1 MCGIFGLV
9 AGDVDLRVSQL
20 KGIVDDLFLLSE
32 SRGKEASGI
41 ALLINDRIWVY
52 KEPIP
57 ASQFIKKRAYREF
70 FDRLDSRE
78 SSADLSGRVAI
89 IGHSRLVTNGQQE
102 IWHNNQPVVC
112 NGLVGVHNG
121 IVVNHENIRRDH
133 LLNEH
138 EGELD
143 SEVIFGLLDKF
154 NADQESIVDS
164 VRKVFGLVEG
174 MASIASFDRS
184 SDHLLLATNNG
195 SLYCNCGED
204 QPLGVF
210 ASEKY
215 ILESL
220 IKKRNLARVLNGGVK
235 RVEPGSCCLLG
246 LDSAKAL
253 WYSLDEQEETVASG
267 ACKKAPREIVT
278 IGGEHARLPK
288 ANAVGVDSR
297 VSITRFPKEDGRKRD
312 AIDRL
317 KRCTRCI
324 LPETIPFIDFD
335 GEGVCNFC
343 RNYQARQPN
352 PRHLL
357 EERLAPY
364 RRIDGQPDCI
374 VSVSGG
380 RDSSYA
386 LHYVKSELGMNPLAF
401 TYDWGMVT
409 DLARR
414 NISRMC
420 GQLGVEHILVS
431 ADIDKKRKN
440 IRKNVEAWLRKPDLG
455 IIPLF
460 MAGDKAFFYYA
471 NKIKEQTG
479 IGLDIWS
486 TNDLEKTDFKVG
498 FCGIAPENRTGQ
510 FYRLK
515 LANKAKLA
523 FYYGKQ
529 FVKNRALLNG
539 SLLDTSFAFFCYYFA
554 QQNHLLFFDYVDWE
568 EEQIEQTLIQQ
579 YSWETASDTSTTWRI
594 GDGTAAFYN
603 YIYYSLAGFT
613 ENDTFRS
620 NQIREGLIAREEA
633 LRLTRRDNEPRFDAM
648 SWYCDT
654 LDIDMEAVI
663 ATVDRYPKLYALPE
677 GSMEKMLQSER
688 G

>member
-9 AGDVDLRVSQL
+9 AGDVDLGVGQL
-20 KGIVDDLFLLSE
+20 KSIVDDLFLLSE

-41 ALLINDRIWVY
+41 AVQTDDEIWVY

-57 ASQFIKKRAYREF
+57 ASQFVKKRAYREL
-70 FDRLDSRE
+70 FDRLG
-78 SSADLSGRVAI
+78 SAGPTGRVAI

-102 IWHNNQPVVC
+102 VWHNNQPVVC
-112 NGLVGVHNG
+112 SGLVGVHNG
-121 IVVNHENIRRDH
+121 IVVNHEDIRRDH
-133 LLNEH
+133 LRGGH

-143 SEVIFGLLDKF
+143 SEVIFGLLEKF
-154 NADQESIVDS
+154 NADGETIIAS

-174 MASIASFDRS
+174 MASIASFGRS
-184 SDHLLLATNNG
+184 SDYLLLATNNG
-195 SLYCNCGED
+195 SLYCSSSVE
-204 QPLGVF
+204 QSLGVF

-220 IKKRNLARVLNGGVK
+220 VNRRNLDHLLNGGIK
-235 RVEPGSCCLLG
+235 RVEPGSGCLLD
-246 LDSAKAL
+246 LDSAEAQ
-253 WYSLDEQEETVASG
+253 WYSLDGPEEATACG
-267 ACKKAPREIVT
+267 AHNNAPRKINT
-278 IGGEHARLPK
+278 IGGEDIRLPK
-288 ANAVGVDSR
+288 ANFTGTAPAVSA
-297 VSITRFPKEDGRKRD
+297 SRFPKEDGRKRD
-312 AIDRL
+312 AVDRL

-343 RNYQARQPN
+343 RNHQKRQCSP
-352 PRHLL
+352 PGLL

-364 RRIDGQPDCI
+364 RRADGQPDCI

-386 LHYVKSELGMNPLAF
+386 LHYIKSELGMNPLAF

-420 GQLGVEHILVS
+420 GRLGVEHILVS

-471 NKIKEQTG
+471 NKIKKQTG

-486 TNDLEKTDFKVG
+486 TNYLEKTDFKVG

-523 FYYGKQ
+523 LYYGKQ
-529 FVKNRALLNG
+529 FAKNRALLNG

-554 QQNHLLFFDYVDWE
+554 QQNHLLFFDYVDWDE
-568 EEQIEQTLIQQ
+568 GQIEQTLIQQ
-579 YSWETASDTSTTWRI
+579 YGWETASDTSTTWRI
-594 GDGTAAFYN
+594 GDATAAFYN
-603 YIYYSLAGFT
+603 YIYYTLAGFT

-633 LRLTRRDNEPRFDAM
+633 LRLTRQDNEPRFDAM
-648 SWYCDT
+648 SWYCDI
-654 LDIDMEAVI
+654 LQIDMGAVI
-663 ATVDRYPKLYALPE
+663 AAVDRCPTLYALPAR
-677 GSMEKMLQSER
+677 SMENSLQSEV